1 MWCVVLDR
9 ARMAG
14 KGTLTGG
21 LALPARRQSEEEDD
35 RELVAARDGYD
46 SGLLEQD
53 CGVVVQLWLRG
64 IELGWLT
71 ASESATR

>member
-1 MWCVVLDR
+1 
-9 ARMAG
+9 MAG

-21 LALPARRQSEEEDD
+21 LALPSRRQSEEEDD
-35 RELVAARDGYD
+35 RELVAARDGYG